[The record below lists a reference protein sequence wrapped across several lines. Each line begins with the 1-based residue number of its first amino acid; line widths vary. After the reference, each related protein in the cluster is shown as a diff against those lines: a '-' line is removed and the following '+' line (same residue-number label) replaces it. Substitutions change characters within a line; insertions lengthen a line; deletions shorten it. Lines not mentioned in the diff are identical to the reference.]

1 MRILIVQ
8 NDETESLGL
17 YEQFLSEE
25 GIDHQVLHAY
35 GLEPNSPFPR
45 VEDFDAFIIGPT
57 PISANDVESHNFLR
71 REWSFLGKVVE
82 SRKPTLGVCCGG
94 QMLARRLGGKVMRSP
109 EREVGGYDVHLT
121 EVGEADPFFA
131 GFPREFPVFH
141 WHAEMFRVP
150 PGGSLLVMG
159 VPCPIQ
165 AYGWGNIRGVIFHL
179 EVTSADAARWADAYP
194 KELEAVGKTRDVVVG
209 ECREEEPVM
218 RRLANLLMGNFL
230 AMGSSP

>member
-1 MRILIVQ
+1 MRVLIVQ

-17 YEQFLSEE
+17 YERYLSEE

-94 QMLARRLGGKVMRSP
+94 QMLARRLGGKVIRSP
-109 EREVGGYDVHLT
+109 EREVGGYEVRLT
-121 EVGEADPFFA
+121 EVGMVDPLFA

-159 VPCPIQ
+159 PP
-165 AYGWGNIRGVIFHL
+165 APSRPTAGGTFG
-179 EVTSADAARWADAYP
+179 ESSSTSRSRAPTPQGGQMPTPR
-194 KELEAVGKTRDVVVG
+194 
-209 ECREEEPVM
+209 
-218 RRLANLLMGNFL
+218 
-230 AMGSSP
+230 SSRP